1 MEDPGKGFAVSHNH
15 FWEKLHGRSH
25 EEVCSAAG
33 ATPAG
38 DGKYGVRLAGE
49 DYVVDA
55 GARTV
60 LKEDGE
66 PAGFG
71 EQIVLLT
78 YLATARPVPLTGRW
92 VSGRSFPLGDVFF
105 RGVHEMPV
113 QPLAQLFQEDP
124 GRLRRAVEA
133 LSGKTTENG
142 DFAFEIDALPRVPIR
157 FHIWAG
163 DDEFEPE
170 CRVLFDR
177 SADSF
182 LLLDGILALVKLS
195 VKRLVVL
202 AG

>member
-1 MEDPGKGFAVSHNH
+1 MTGPKPEFSLTHET
-15 FWEKLHGRSH
+15 FWRQLLERPR
-25 EEVCSAAG
+25 EEVLSASGASPAG
-33 ATPAG
+33 ASA
-38 DGKYGVRLAGE
+38 YRVRLAGE

-60 LKEDGE
+60 SKADGE

-71 EQIVLLT
+71 HQIVLLT

-92 VSGRSFPLGDVFF
+92 VSGRSFPLGEVFF

-113 QPLAQLFQEDP
+113 EPLAQLFQEDP
-124 GRLRRAVEA
+124 VRLHRAVEA
-133 LSGKTTENG
+133 LSGRTTENG
-142 DFAFEIDALPRVPIR
+142 GFAFEIDALPRVPVR

-163 DDEFEPE
+163 DDEFGPE

-182 LLLDGILALVKLS
+182 LLLDGILAVVKIS
-195 VKRLVVL
+195 VKRLVDL